1 MDFLN
6 GANIDLD
13 TFSPNTQR
21 ALVTLEGPSVS
32 DYNFGI
38 VMNGLNSESEDFNVS
53 NLSTQL
59 VALSST
65 PNRKNRKP
73 TNPRKLDLICN
84 VCEVR
89 KNDTV
94 IKCNLCLKN
103 CHTSC
108 SLDAMCEFIC
118 CLTCKKLPSIVR
130 ELRSQRDRL
139 NVFRCNV

>member
-6 GANIDLD
+6 AANIDLD

-32 DYNFGI
+32 DYNFDI
-38 VMNGLNSESEDFNVS
+38 VMNGLISESEDFNVS

-73 TNPRKLDLICN
+73 TNPK
-84 VCEVR
+84 
-89 KNDTV
+89 T
-94 IKCNLCLKN
+94 
-103 CHTSC
+103 
-108 SLDAMCEFIC
+108 
-118 CLTCKKLPSIVR
+118 
-130 ELRSQRDRL
+130 
-139 NVFRCNV
+139 